1 MAFLPLILNTAQKL
15 ANDPG
20 SKYFLPN
27 VLQGLSGDNSQ
38 RKLLP
43 IEQKNWPIGPI
54 GGVPGQTVTTAFE
67 DNWMTYLEKVKKI
80 NLTGQ
85 NAIAAPGTPTPQ
97 LNLADSQGK
106 LIQIVGLQ
114 NVKVLQ
120 VNVLSS
126 TEAGYHVALVLQSN
140 AWNNYP
146 ALQVATPYTL
156 SQNLCL
162 ANSGS
167 NSCNGNAATDIVG
180 SGTANIL
187 IQGAALHAD
196 VNVGTSGQD
205 ANRQVTVTLNAL
217 KLVGSDPNQSPA
229 LNVSDLTID
238 ANVSSFLLNVWKTMA
253 IKAITS
259 PDGSAGIFEQ
269 IDGALNSAGNLNAL
283 ATMLT
288 TQLQSILKEAFG
300 PVAAGALPSHAQA
313 PGVNQ
318 VDQYLV
324 DRASYALNTQ
334 GSGWYVPQ
342 LVTSIS
348 DPQLEPLQVA
358 SIQLPDIA
366 ISALGV
372 TATAVALSKVTITGL
387 SNLLT
392 PAAQMVFKPNSLSFV
407 ATLGMLNPPPVFG
420 GQATQV
426 PAPPTRVNGNFTM
439 TIMDTLINGTMAI
452 TLQQPSMSV
461 TANSEGDNLD
471 NMTISFSSIAI
482 SLPDL
487 ANLVIAVQLDSA
499 FTGMINE
506 ALKNNSIRSQ
516 ILQAVNGALASNLGV
531 IGGAVTDQA
540 KKLIQSRLS

>member
-196 VNVGTSGQD
+196 VNVGMSGQD

>member
-43 IEQKNWPIGPI
+43 IEQQNWPIGPI
-54 GGVPGQTVTTAFE
+54 GGVPGQTVTTGFE
-67 DNWMTYLEKVKKI
+67 DNWMTYLEKVKKV
-80 NLTGQ
+80 NLNGQ
-85 NAIAAPGTPTPQ
+85 SAIAKPDTPTPQ
-97 LNLADSQGK
+97 LNLSDSQHN

-114 NVKVLQ
+114 NVKVTQ
-120 VNVLSS
+120 VNVLAS
-126 TEAGYHVALVLQSN
+126 TEAGYHVALALQSN
-140 AWNNYP
+140 AWNDYP
-146 ALQVATPYTL
+146 VLQVNTPYTL

-162 ANSGS
+162 ANNGS
-167 NSCNGNAATDIVG
+167 SSCNGNAETDIVG
-180 SGTANIL
+180 SGSANIL

-196 VNVGTSGQD
+196 VSVGLSGQD

-229 LNVSDLTID
+229 LNVNKLTID
-238 ANVSSFLLNVWKTMA
+238 ANVSSFLLNVWQTMA

-283 ATMLT
+283 AAMLT

-300 PVAAGALPSHAQA
+300 PVAAGALPGHPQA
-313 PGVNQ
+313 PGVNP

-348 DPQLEPLQVA
+348 NPQLEPLQVA
-358 SIQLPDIA
+358 SIQLPDITIA
-366 ISALGV
+366 ALGV
-372 TATAVALSKVTITGL
+372 TATAVSLSQVTITGL

-407 ATLGMLNPPPVFG
+407 ATLGMLNPPPQFS
-420 GQATQV
+420 GQARQV

-439 TIMDTLINGTMAI
+439 TIMDTAIAGTMAI
-452 TLQQPSMSV
+452 TLQQPSLSV
-461 TANSEGDNLD
+461 TANSEGDSLD
-471 NMTISFSSIAI
+471 NMTISFSSLAI

-506 ALKNNSIRSQ
+506 ALKNNSIRAQ
-516 ILQAVNGALASNLGV
+516 ILQAVNGALGSNLGV
-531 IGGAVTDQA
+531 IGGAVTGQV
-540 KKLIQSRLS
+540 KQLIQSRLS